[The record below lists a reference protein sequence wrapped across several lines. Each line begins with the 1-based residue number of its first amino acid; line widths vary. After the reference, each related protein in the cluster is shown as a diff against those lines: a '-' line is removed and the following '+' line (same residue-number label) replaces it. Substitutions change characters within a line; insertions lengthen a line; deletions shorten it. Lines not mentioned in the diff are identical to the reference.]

1 MLNCCLAQL
10 STFSIQQSS
19 TMDTNLGSF
28 KVPPSSLTVFTGLF
42 IMVLAPMYDHAILP
56 FARKITRTENG
67 IMHLQRIG
75 TGLVLSIVAI
85 AVAALVETKRKKTAL
100 IHGLTNSTEP
110 LPITFLWVALQY
122 LFLGSADLFT
132 LAGMMEFYFTEA
144 PWSMRRML
152 SCVRSDGVPSRKG
165 VVATKLRAIAPVG
178 GIGGSTSH
186 RSISVGCRLIR
197 GQLGG
202 GWGRWGL
209 AERPLGF
216 LGGRGIGS
224 RRG

>member
-1 MLNCCLAQL
+1 
-10 STFSIQQSS
+10 
-19 TMDTNLGSF
+19 MDTNLGSF

-144 PWSMRRML
+144 PWSMRSLATAL
-152 SCVRSDGVPSRKG
+152 SWASLAMGYYSSTVLELAMMDVNSSADGCSAV
-165 VVATKLRAIAPVG
+165 
-178 GIGGSTSH
+178 
-186 RSISVGCRLIR
+186 
-197 GQLGG
+197 
-202 GWGRWGL
+202 
-209 AERPLGF
+209 
-216 LGGRGIGS
+216 
-224 RRG
+224 